1 MRLRVTSKSRLT
13 LVLVVEAVAILALS
27 GLVLAGDLM
36 ADQWRLLSVALA
48 VLLVIGVLAYAGLS
62 LGRHFNALER
72 LRGSVLTLAH
82 DPSARLPVPG
92 EETDPEVA
100 DLHAALQAWAGRQA
114 AEQALPDQ
122 RIQAVLASVPDALLV
137 ITEAGQISLVNH
149 AAKALL
155 GVEQVSV
162 GTSAYA
168 VLSRTSLRQ
177 AIQRAEGAG
186 RPVDAMIGTLED
198 HQLTAKV
205 TVLADHGGAVITIPH
220 EEVEFRAELDAD
232 LALHDA
238 PPPLAAFDKD
248 TPLASMPFLVLD
260 TETTGLDVVNDRVIS
275 IGAVR
280 LAGARIY
287 RAASFDRLV
296 NPATAIPPKSTAIH
310 GITDDMV
317 AEAHPFPE
325 VYRDFGALLAG
336 TVVVGHHI
344 DFDLAVLKQE
354 CARGGLEWPEPFSL
368 CTLML
373 AEALYPK
380 LPKASLDGLAEMLG
394 VEIEGRHTALGDALV
409 TAEVFARLLP
419 RLADR
424 GVTTLGE
431 ALAFA
436 RTAKRIIQAQAE
448 AGW

>member
-1 MRLRVTSKSRLT
+1 MHLRVTSKSRLT
-13 LVLVVEAVAILALS
+13 LVLVVEAIAILALA
-27 GLVLAGDLM
+27 GLLLA
-36 ADQWRLLSVALA
+36 ADQMPEQWRHFSAVVA
-48 VLLVIGVLAYAGLS
+48 VLLVIGLLAFAGLS

-72 LRGSVLTLAH
+72 LRGSVLALTH
-82 DPSARLPVPG
+82 DPSARLPMPS

-122 RIQAVLASVPDALLV
+122 RIQAVLASVPEAMLV
-137 ITEAGQISLVNH
+137 ITEAGQVSLVNH
-149 AAKALL
+149 AAKTLL
-155 GVEQVSV
+155 GADRVAV

-177 AIQRAEGAG
+177 AVKRAEGAG

-205 TVLADHGGAVITIPH
+205 TVLADHGGAVITIPS
-220 EEVEFRAELDAD
+220 EEVDFRAELDAD
-232 LALHDA
+232 LALHDS
-238 PPPLAAFDKD
+238 PPPLLSFDKD
-248 TPLASMPFLVLD
+248 TPLSSVPFLVLD
-260 TETTGLDVVNDRVIS
+260 TETTGLDVENDRVIS

-296 NPATAIPPKSTAIH
+296 NPVTVIPQRSTAIH
-310 GITDDMV
+310 GITDAMV
-317 AEAHPFPE
+317 AEAPQFPD

-336 TVVVGHHI
+336 TVAVGHHI
-344 DFDLAVLKQE
+344 DFDLAILKQE
-354 CARGGLEWPEPFSL
+354 CARSGLDWPEPFSL

-380 LPKASLDGLAEMLG
+380 LPKASLEGLAEMLG

-436 RTAKRIIQAQAE
+436 RTAKRIIEAQAQA
-448 AGW
+448 GW